1 MCSSDLLRDVLER
14 YRTLVERVPAVI
26 YRAAPDDDRRVLFVN
41 EQVETLL
48 GYTREEWLDQ
58 PDIWM
63 ELLHPDDR
71 EPTLAEM
78 DRCNETG
85 DPFDREY
92 RLIASDGTAVWF
104 RDSAHLVRDPSGS
117 PLYWEGIQVDV
128 SMRHSEIEDLRI
140 VAFLLEEQVAERTA
154 ELTEAN
160 QFLTLEV
167 EERRTAE
174 ASLDRSRAEWRR
186 LVEELPLVVFTWDLD
201 TNRATYVSP
210 RMRDLF
216 GYDAAVATAADAS
229 FWNERMD
236 HRDRETVVPQM
247 RTALA
252 AGEGY
257 EIGRAH
263 V

>member
-1 MCSSDLLRDVLER
+1 MAIPRFLNARCTTDATSGTAIWIGVLLDITEHREAETSLRDVLER

-167 EERRTAE
+167 EERKAAE
-174 ASLDRSRAEWRR
+174 ASLTLPELAVGNITSLERVRAELLAIRA
-186 LVEELPLVVFTWDLD
+186 PLLT
-201 TNRATYVSP
+201 
-210 RMRDLF
+210 
-216 GYDAAVATAADAS
+216 
-229 FWNERMD
+229 
-236 HRDRETVVPQM
+236 
-247 RTALA
+247 
-252 AGEGY
+252 
-257 EIGRAH
+257 
-263 V
+263 

>member
-1 MCSSDLLRDVLER
+1 MCSSDL
-14 YRTLVERVPAVI
+14 
-26 YRAAPDDDRRVLFVN
+26 
-41 EQVETLL
+41 
-48 GYTREEWLDQ
+48 
-58 PDIWM
+58 
-63 ELLHPDDR
+63 
-71 EPTLAEM
+71 
-78 DRCNETG
+78 
-85 DPFDREY
+85 
-92 RLIASDGTAVWF
+92 VWF

-216 GYDAAVATAADAS
+216 GYDAAVATAADTS

-247 RTALA
+247 RMALA